1 MYINKHTRQKSLK
14 KYMKSWRS
22 RLARLNDMFDTYI
35 KENYKVVDYQIK
47 TPSMREHDLTWRPYG
62 YYKNRKAMTARRR
75 CIALKSIQ
83 IIEARSAMNKERRL
97 RMESGP
103 DSFDILI
110 DNCCSH
116 TLTNDINDY
125 IEPPDKSAVRVRGYI
140 GKSNSAMVGTVKWK
154 IKDDKGKIHSFI
166 LPNTYYSPSVETRLL
181 SPQHW
186 ALTRKKG
193 RDSYCITY
201 HDAIIM
207 RWNKDK
213 YQITAPLDNRRHRN
227 VGVVRSASGITQYF
241 TSYQAIDEEFTTLAY
256 PATICM
262 DCQVAE
268 VTDAK
273 ASIDTPKISQDKS
286 EKAMDGVRPVTPTE
300 VEQMREEIFKDKESE
315 SILHDEDE
323 TEEEDFPTY
332 AQDSQEYMHWHY
344 RLNHPTHTVMT
355 KMAKQ
360 GMLPRGITKILT
372 TMGKQ
377 HTKPPMCNDCCGAKA
392 TRKPWRGKGKR
403 YIQKHLK
410 KTPHP
415 GEVVSV
421 DQLESSMPG
430 FIGLMTGKLANQRI
444 VASTV
449 YVDHASDLK
458 KELQDHK
465 KIRKWSDR
473 TRIGINLGYSS
484 RHVLSVSL
492 ILNLQTGL
500 VSPQYHC
507 QYDDLFETTMGT
519 QARSIPTSQWQYE
532 AGFTS
537 DRPGTDEND
546 EPNEELWDEQSFE
559 EYYSSYESEET
570 SPPSESGDEEND
582 VDRPDIYVTRSGR
595 RSRPPERLIYD
606 ANTCLIRTN

>member
-1 MYINKHTRQKSLK
+1 LIYWKQIGNWIRNYFAAVYILTYILIQGLYHGMTSTRAWIYHMYINKHTRQKSLK

-47 TPSMREHDLTWRPYG
+47 TPSTREHDLTWRPYG
-62 YYKNRKAMTARRR
+62 YYKKRKAMAARRR

-97 RMESGP
+97 RMEFHT

-125 IEPPDKSAVRVRGYI
+125 IEPPVKSSVRVRGYN
-140 GKSNSAMVGTVKWK
+140 GSTNSTMVGTVKWK

-186 ALTRKKG
+186 AQTRKKG

-213 YQITAPLDNRRHRN
+213 YQITAPLDNRKHRN
-227 VGVVRSASGITQYF
+227 VGVVRSASGITQYL
-241 TSYQAIDEEFTTLAY
+241 TSCKVIDEEFTTLAY

-262 DCQVAE
+262 DCQIAE
-268 VTDAK
+268 VTDDE
-273 ASIDTPKISQDKS
+273 ASVEAPKVSQDKS
-286 EKAMDGVRPVTPTE
+286 EKGMDGVRKSRTNE
-300 VEQMREEIFKDKESE
+300 RGNLQGSRIRA
-315 SILHDEDE
+315 ILHDEDE

-360 GMLPRGITKILT
+360 WMLPRGITKILT
-372 TMGKQ
+372 TMSKQ
-377 HTKPPMCNDCCGAKA
+377 YTKPPM
-392 TRKPWRGKGKR
+392 
-403 YIQKHLK
+403 
-410 KTPHP
+410 
-415 GEVVSV
+415 
-421 DQLESSMPG
+421 
-430 FIGLMTGKLANQRI
+430 
-444 VASTV
+444 
-449 YVDHASDLK
+449 
-458 KELQDHK
+458 
-465 KIRKWSDR
+465 
-473 TRIGINLGYSS
+473 
-484 RHVLSVSL
+484 
-492 ILNLQTGL
+492 
-500 VSPQYHC
+500 
-507 QYDDLFETTMGT
+507 
-519 QARSIPTSQWQYE
+519 
-532 AGFTS
+532 
-537 DRPGTDEND
+537 
-546 EPNEELWDEQSFE
+546 
-559 EYYSSYESEET
+559 
-570 SPPSESGDEEND
+570 
-582 VDRPDIYVTRSGR
+582 
-595 RSRPPERLIYD
+595 
-606 ANTCLIRTN
+606 